1 MRGLVLVVLVGLA
14 ACSGSDGGEPSGPA
28 MCELA
33 FTPPSGFEALEDVFE
48 EEYPDHVG
56 VRFGFRDAER
66 REVHVLVGIP
76 GEIGEGL
83 PVVGE
88 VALTGGGTA
97 SLRAGPH
104 GVWIVVWEEGDRCD
118 PRAVIANGFEERSE
132 FLDALADAGI
142 APPNDSE

>member
-1 MRGLVLVVLVGLA
+1 MRRLSVALLVALA
-14 ACSGSDGGEPSGPA
+14 ACGGWGGGEPSEPPT
-28 MCELA
+28 CELA
-33 FTPPSGFEALEDVFE
+33 FTPPSGFEPLEEVFE

-56 VRFGFRDAER
+56 VRFGFRDDER
-66 REVHVLVGIP
+66 RELHALVGIP

-88 VALTGGGTA
+88 VALSGGRTA
-97 SLRAGPH
+97 TILSGDQ

-132 FLDALADAGI
+132 FLDALVDAGVMP
-142 APPNDSE
+142 AGGG